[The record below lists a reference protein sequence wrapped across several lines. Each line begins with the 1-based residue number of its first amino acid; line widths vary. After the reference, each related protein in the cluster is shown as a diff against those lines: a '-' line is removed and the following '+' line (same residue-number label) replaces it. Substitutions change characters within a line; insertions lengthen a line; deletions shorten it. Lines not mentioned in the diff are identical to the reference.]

1 MTGINR
7 NIVRAAVLQQLGQP
21 YTLIFIDLAS
31 RKLYLAVC
39 TSSPNEIIN
48 PTFSAVETT
57 SDEIIDYM
65 SDRVSLSDIFLS
77 RKTIGFK
84 IVDDDIYVEP
94 NDTFQP
100 DQTFDAMNWFDSEF
114 CEEEGWI
121 DAFLKRHAEG
131 QQFVVA

>member
-77 RKTIGFK
+77 RKTI
-84 IVDDDIYVEP
+84 DIKKEETSLPEP
-94 NDTFQP
+94 PFRTDGTGKP
-100 DQTFDAMNWFDSEF
+100 DHS
-114 CEEEGWI
+114 G
-121 DAFLKRHAEG
+121 
-131 QQFVVA
+131 